1 MKRIL
6 GIILTIC
13 MLLGILP
20 TNVFAA
26 NITIFNVTVQEP
38 KVGEELSYKASVPET
53 ASTYVTNVEWNGKLD
68 ALGKVM
74 PGNYEVRVTVRIKDG
89 MDDKYI
95 KKPSKDTVKVNGNSA
110 ELREITAD
118 KKQAVV
124 VYKFTV
130 SGEREEVKGQEIVN
144 TESNILEAAQ
154 SMSSSVTAAVMSA
167 SLATAGADDPFA
179 DMEELRDVINFTI
192 EEPIAGRVHSG
203 KVTTSHPDIDISSV
217 TWAGQVDDNGAYIVG
232 NTYTVVVEFKIK
244 RNVNKKF
251 VADIIKYKKTLVN
264 GEEIYFNNSQV
275 SDRAAY
281 IMKTFEVM
289 PPKAVVDIK
298 SVFTQAQADERWY
311 AANDKYPSEIIVK
324 EGESLDWITS
334 TYSGEQLSCIK
345 KIVLDYE
352 YSNSTNKE
360 YDSHFNNFPN
370 LEELWLGPDVDP
382 KAYLTDYEGVR
393 WGLTGDEIAMPYE
406 TGNFDTQLLTVFVS
420 DSKTK
425 GFTTVDNDKGEG
437 YHAFVADLFKRFK
450 TRLYSGDVMEAYAKG
465 PSAGYEWCTNHNYT
479 AGIYTPDR
487 VYKMATCQEPI
498 RYYYSCS
505 ECGKCEYNP
514 NHTTY
519 VNPNLTFN
527 LNNRPSDHY
536 ITERDLSDRYFLGIN
551 SRGERV
557 YWKSCAMCGNIHND
571 VLGPSE
577 GTAEEQFALELSSLK
592 EDYPVAFAVR
602 NERYVTAK
610 MSTWAQ
616 NDVQW
621 ASQNG
626 ILDLNILGSDYTA
639 PITRLQFASVAVKLA
654 ECLIGSA
661 ITPAP
666 QGTFADTDNEYAL
679 KAFASG
685 ITSGVSATEF
695 NPNGTLTRQQM
706 ATFIYRAL
714 MYVRDNTNIRY
725 TTYTPAL
732 EKYADSWAVQDWAK
746 TSLGFMN
753 ALGLVKGISDTE
765 ISPDGTCTIEQ
776 AVVVANRSVNADQIG
791 WYQVPL
797 TTEERFLG
805 FASDYFESRY
815 YYAPTDHAPTQS
827 LYIHS
832 DRIWVDIPT
841 SGGQKKSENPDMIA
855 SMKSRMIATSDPYT
869 GQRAWVPE
877 VNFTP
882 IKELKDMDV
891 ADFNQYYSN

>member
-1 MKRIL
+1 MKKTIAIMLIISIL
-6 GIILTIC
+6 LC
-13 MLLGILP
+13 MLP
-20 TNVFAA
+20 ANVFAA
-26 NITIFNVTVQEP
+26 NITIFNVTVEAP
-38 KVGEELSYKASVPET
+38 KLGEELSYEASVPET
-53 ASTYVTNVEWNGKLD
+53 ASTYVSKVEWKGELD
-68 ALGKVM
+68 ASGMVKAGK
-74 PGNYEVRVTVRIKDG
+74 YEVRVTVRIKDG

-95 KKPSKDTVKVNGNSA
+95 KVPTKDTVKVNGKSA
-110 ELREITAD
+110 SLKDVSKD

-124 VYKFTV
+124 VYTFTV
-130 SGEREEVKGQEIVN
+130 KGTATK
-144 TESNILEAAQ
+144 TES
-154 SMSSSVTAAVMSA
+154 SSSMGGSSEITAAVRSA
-167 SLATAGADDPFA
+167 ALATGGADDPFA
-179 DMEELRDVINFTI
+179 DMEELRDVIPFTVA
-192 EEPIAGRVHSG
+192 EPVSG
-203 KVTTSHPDIDISSV
+203 QKHTGNVTTSHPDIEITSV
-217 TWAGQVDDNGAYIVG
+217 TWGGQLDANGAYIAG
-232 NTYTVVVEFKIK
+232 NSYQVVVAFKIK
-244 RNVNKKF
+244 KNVYKKF
-251 VADIIKYKKTLVN
+251 AESIKYKKTTVN
-264 GEEIYFNNSQV
+264 GESVSYNVSQV

-281 IMKTFEVM
+281 ITKSFEAK
-289 PPKAVVDIK
+289 PPKAVVDISK
-298 SVFTQAQADERWY
+298 VFTQAQADERWY

-324 EGESLDWITS
+324 EGESLDRITS

-352 YSNSTNKE
+352 YSSSTNKE
-360 YDSHFNNFPN
+360 YDSHFHKFPN

-382 KAYLTDYEGVR
+382 KAYFTDYESVR
-393 WGLTGDEIAMPYE
+393 WGMTGDEISMPYA
-406 TGNFDTQLLTVFVS
+406 TGNHDTQLLTVFVS

-425 GFTTVDNDKGEG
+425 GFTTVGYEKGEG
-437 YHAFVADLFKRFK
+437 YPAFIAGLYKRFK

-479 AGIYTPDR
+479 EHVYTPDR
-487 VYKMATCQEPI
+487 VYKMASCQEPI

-505 ECGKCEYNP
+505 SCGKCEYNP

-519 VNPNLTFN
+519 VNPNINRN
-527 LNNRPSDHY
+527 LNSRPSSHY
-536 ITERDLSDRYFLGIN
+536 ITERDLSDRYYLGIN

-557 YWKSCAMCGNIHND
+557 YWKSCAMCGKIHND

-577 GTAEEQFALELSSLK
+577 GRAEEQFVLELSNLK

-602 NERYVTAK
+602 NDRYVSAK
-610 MSTWAQ
+610 MSSWAQ

-626 ILDLNILGSDYTA
+626 ILDLSILGNDYTK

-654 ECLIGSA
+654 ECLTENP

-666 QGTFADTDNEYAL
+666 AGTFADTNSEYAL
-679 KAFASG
+679 KAYAAG

-714 MYVRDNTNIRY
+714 MYVRDNTTIRY

-732 EKYADSWAVQDWAK
+732 EKYTDSWAVADWAK
-746 TSLGFMN
+746 TPMGFMN
-753 ALGLVKGISDTE
+753 ALGLVKGVSDTE
-765 ISPDGTCTIEQ
+765 ISPNGTCTIEQ

-797 TTEERFLG
+797 STEERFLG

-815 YYAPTDHAPTQS
+815 YYAPTDHAPTPS

-832 DRIWVDIPT
+832 DRIWVDTPT

-855 SMKSRMIATSDPYT
+855 SMKSRMLATADPYT
-869 GQRAWVPE
+869 GQRAWVPA
-877 VNFTP
+877 VNFRP
-882 IKELKDMDV
+882 IKELKDTDV
-891 ADFNQYYSN
+891 AEYNQYYNN